1 MSLDF
6 DISEVENHEEVKVC
20 HEWADENTTE
30 EQIRESWKTQ
40 AIVFLT
46 MAIGMGSITESN
58 HREFA
63 TRIIMWEDVNSS
75 YLRLGGEAYR
85 LTYQDVHRRI
95 GLFTNVTEKTK
106 AQFAKTI
113 AQDLR
118 NVVEHQVSYEKPSKQ
133 PAAA

>member
-6 DISEVENHEEVKVC
+6 DISEVKDYEEIKVC

-30 EQIRESWKTQ
+30 QQIRESWKTQ

-85 LTYQDVHRRI
+85 LTYQDIHRRI

-118 NVVEHQVSYEKPSKQ
+118 NVVEHQVSYEKPSEEAV
-133 PAAA
+133 AA